1 MQALFPMYI
10 RAFIR
15 SNSILLSKFG
25 ILSREREIMRE
36 REREREVLLVFS
48 RLHARAV
55 LCIPE
60 VNSLHLACSCSEP
73 VSILLLLL
81 LLFCYLLLLFVCL
94 PLSVCYSFFR
104 SLYV

>member
-1 MQALFPMYI
+1 MYI

-25 ILSREREIMRE
+25 ILSRERDNERE
-36 REREREVLLVFS
+36 KEREREVLLVFS

-81 LLFCYLLLLFVCL
+81 LLLLFCYLLLLFVCL

-104 SLYV
+104 GLYV